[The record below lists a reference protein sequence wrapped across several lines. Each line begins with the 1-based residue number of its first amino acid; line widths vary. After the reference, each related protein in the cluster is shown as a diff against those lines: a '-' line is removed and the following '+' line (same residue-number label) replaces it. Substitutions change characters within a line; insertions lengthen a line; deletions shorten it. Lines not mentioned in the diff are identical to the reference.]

1 MSDQSTEQ
9 GREEQQRTRNFN
21 PNEHLMQLKSR
32 DGSKDYLP
40 VQWRLVWYREKFPHG
55 TIETELVHLDLDRDT
70 EEEAFVWNSEKKRS
84 EKVMKHAK
92 GVAVFKA
99 TVKDGMGGI
108 ATGVGSETA
117 AAFGDYIEKAE
128 TKSIGRALAAL
139 GFGTQFAGDEFNE
152 NHRIVDSP
160 VDRSNAAANG
170 TASNGAAAS
179 AVAENGNGYAAPSDD
194 SAVTEQQVTSIR
206 KLCQHLG
213 KSEPDNVTSISYLAA
228 RKLIAQLTNEYKASR
243 QSSKAS

>member
-1 MSDQSTEQ
+1 MTVQTGQLERATEQ

-92 GVAVFKA
+92 GVAVFKT
-99 TVKDGMGGI
+99 TVKDGMSGI
-108 ATGVGSETA
+108 ATGVGSHSCHLSRV
-117 AAFGDYIEKAE
+117 G
-128 TKSIGRALAAL
+128 SQL
-139 GFGTQFAGDEFNE
+139 
-152 NHRIVDSP
+152 VW
-160 VDRSNAAANG
+160 DRRRLLHLVIIS
-170 TASNGAAAS
+170 
-179 AVAENGNGYAAPSDD
+179 
-194 SAVTEQQVTSIR
+194 R
-206 KLCQHLG
+206 KL
-213 KSEPDNVTSISYLAA
+213 
-228 RKLIAQLTNEYKASR
+228 KLKA
-243 QSSKAS
+243 

>member
-40 VQWRLVWYREKFPHG
+40 VQWRLVWFREKFPHG

-70 EEEAFVWNSEKKRS
+70 EEEAFVWNSEKRRS

-92 GVAVFKA
+92 GAAVFKA

-108 ATGVGSETA
+108 ATGIGSETA
-117 AAFGDYIEKAE
+117 ASFPDYIEKAE
-128 TKSIGRALAAL
+128 TKSVGRALAAL

-152 NHRIVDSP
+152 SHRIVDSP
-160 VDRSNAAANG
+160 VDRSNAA
-170 TASNGAAAS
+170 NGAGNALNSTSNAAGS
-179 AVAENGNGYAAPSDD
+179 DAQAEPADD
-194 SAVTEQQVTSIR
+194 VLTEQQLTSIR
-206 KLCQHLG
+206 KLSQHLG
-213 KSEPDNVTSISYLAA
+213 RPEPDNVTLISYLAA
-228 RKLIAQLTNEYKASR
+228 RRLIAQL
-243 QSSKAS
+243 